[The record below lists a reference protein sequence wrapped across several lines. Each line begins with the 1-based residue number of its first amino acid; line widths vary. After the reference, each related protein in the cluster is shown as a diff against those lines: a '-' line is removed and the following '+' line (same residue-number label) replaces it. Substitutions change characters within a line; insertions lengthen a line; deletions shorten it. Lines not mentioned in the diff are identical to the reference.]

1 MALCLVACS
10 DDSVAINDAIVA
22 ISSSSETFNESSSE
36 MSGNSVVSSSDALS
50 SENLISSSSEV
61 EATSSTAVSSSS
73 VSRFEGI
80 VFRNGDKKTAVQKS
94 DIDSVKTQAAGRFW
108 LVMRDPLNQKETE
121 SLENIGI
128 YRQRCY
134 EGYRYYLYDYNGPS
148 RDDLGYMCLC
158 LMKAEK
164 DVQKS
169 AIDSRINEFYNS
181 FDADE
186 TVAEGIVWESRDQK
200 TVVKRFGDDS
210 LMTQAA
216 GRFWL
221 ITDYSLNKE
230 ARASLEAFGVETL
243 SCSALHTESLDM
255 GICFMK
261 GARDIQ
267 KATMDSLI
275 VGFYN
280 TFNVD
285 DTTKL
290 EFDYTGA
297 HWVVEDVS
305 LEIVVGCWED
315 VPMDACKEIVKT
327 CKGED
332 AALDRSVILST
343 ATRETIDCLLS
354 NKDVNRVEPVRYGE
368 PTVID

>member
-1 MALCLVACS
+1 
-10 DDSVAINDAIVA
+10 
-22 ISSSSETFNESSSE
+22 
-36 MSGNSVVSSSDALS
+36 
-50 SENLISSSSEV
+50 
-61 EATSSTAVSSSS
+61 
-73 VSRFEGI
+73 
-80 VFRNGDKKTAVQKS
+80 
-94 DIDSVKTQAAGRFW
+94 
-108 LVMRDPLNQKETE
+108 
-121 SLENIGI
+121 
-128 YRQRCY
+128 
-134 EGYRYYLYDYNGPS
+134 
-148 RDDLGYMCLC
+148 
-158 LMKAEK
+158 MKAEK

>member
-1 MALCLVACS
+1 MRFSRNIFCSSVLALCLVACS
-10 DDSVAINDAIVA
+10 DDSAAINDAIVA

-210 LMTQAA
+210 LMTQA
-216 GRFWL
+216 
-221 ITDYSLNKE
+221 KE

-332 AALDRSVILST
+332 AALDRSIILSN
-343 ATRETIDCLLS
+343 D
-354 NKDVNRVEPVRYGE
+354 
-368 PTVID
+368 